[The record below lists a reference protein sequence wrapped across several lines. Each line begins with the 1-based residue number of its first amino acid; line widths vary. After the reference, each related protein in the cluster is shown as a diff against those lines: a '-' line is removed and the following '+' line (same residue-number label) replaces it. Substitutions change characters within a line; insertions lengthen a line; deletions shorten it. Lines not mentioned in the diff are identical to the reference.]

1 MSAVENAEK
10 YTVEEFKAHMES
22 EGYLWI
28 DFKGD
33 SQRHEKWYNENKDKI
48 KISYLWHFD
57 APDLIFYKLK

>member
-48 KISYLWHFD
+48 KISYL
-57 APDLIFYKLK
+57 